1 MNAPEKIPSLRNEI
15 AQHLADVGEAT
26 AKQLAEALIQDR
38 LAVAHTLN
46 DMVKDAEV
54 EREKNRGN
62 EYVYWLSAAGAVPKK
77 AEPKQESKPEAA

>member
-15 AQHLADVGEAT
+15 AKHLAQTGEAT

-46 DMVKDAEV
+46 DMVK
-54 EREKNRGN
+54 GG
-62 EYVYWLSAAGAVPKK
+62 GA
-77 AEPKQESKPEAA
+77 